1 MIKNWTVKTQQK
13 KNFIKHYNYL
23 VDKKRSSHYFSEIVT
38 LINSSKNILSA
49 FDERKKFRQ
58 ENSLRGGGVTNE
70 CTSFT
75 LSLPRDIKQPTTG
88 QWKLILKETF
98 KELEKDIN
106 KSIDRDNKRELERR
120 SDLTKK
126 HKKRALMPNVSAVDL
141 YKHSVAVLHD
151 ESASP
156 KKSSH
161 VHLLIS
167 NVMKNEVIK
176 PISQFAATHAVKK
189 AFNKSVLKVLNENHL
204 EYEPKKKSNKNMPL
218 WAARQLQLKQQFDD
232 FKDKI
237 LSLKTKTEIWFKV
250 FKLNNRKNDS
260 VTNIKAN
267 SVVDVLEDLENKNKI
282 DYSDNFKDLEQNAKE
297 SPNSTKVTSERKR
310 RRRKRK

>member
-13 KNFIKHYNYL
+13 KNFINHYNYL
-23 VDKKRSSHYFSEIVT
+23 LDEKRSSHYFSEIKSLVD
-38 LINSSKNILSA
+38 SSKNILAA
-49 FDERKKFRQ
+49 FDDRKKYRQ

-70 CTSFT
+70 CTSFI
-75 LSLPRDIKQPTTG
+75 LSLPRDIKQPTPS

-106 KSIDRDNKRELERR
+106 KSIDRDNKKELERR
-120 SDLTKK
+120 SDSTKK
-126 HKKRALMPNVSAVDL
+126 HKKRILMPNVSAVDL

-151 ESASP
+151 ESASTS
-156 KKSSH
+156 KSSH

-176 PISQFAATHAVKK
+176 PLSQFAATHALKT
-189 AFNKSVLKVLNENHL
+189 AFNRAVLDVLNENHL
-204 EYEPKKKSNKNMPL
+204 EYEPKKKDNKNMPL

-237 LSLKTKTEIWFKV
+237 LSLKTKTELWFKV
-250 FKLNNRKNDS
+250 FKLNNRKNDL

-297 SPNSTKVTSERKR
+297 SPKSTKVTSERKR

>member
-1 MIKNWTVKTQQK
+1 
-13 KNFIKHYNYL
+13 
-23 VDKKRSSHYFSEIVT
+23 FSEIVT

-250 FKLNNRKNDS
+250 FRLNNRNNDLL
-260 VTNIKAN
+260 TNIKAN
-267 SVVDVLEDLENKNKI
+267 NVVDVLEDLENKNKI

-297 SPNSTKVTSERKR
+297 SPKSTKVTSERKR